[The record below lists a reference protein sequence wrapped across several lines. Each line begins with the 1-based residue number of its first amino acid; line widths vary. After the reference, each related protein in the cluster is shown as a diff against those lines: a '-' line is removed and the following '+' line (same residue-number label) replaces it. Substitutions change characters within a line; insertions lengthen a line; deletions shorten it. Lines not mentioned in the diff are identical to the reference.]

1 MPPCWFWSPV
11 STRRTLLLALAALGA
26 VAGGVGL
33 TVVPRRAALA
43 TLWGFQE
50 PVGPDLDPDDASPRH
65 FEWTADPERTGFER
79 LWQAR
84 PDAARGAPLLIDP
97 KTLAET
103 LAGQHGIRD
112 GRVVRAV
119 EAFRRGGFH
128 VVAPEVPMLVRP
140 SQPDR
145 DLQRLRRLLAHVLD
159 EGGLSAT
166 RGRVAVA
173 GVSVG
178 ASLLLTALI
187 EHLRAGGSAP
197 RALLGIGVP
206 FDLPE
211 ASRAWFS
218 LPLPGPEG
226 VEHPEFFLRD
236 GAVFARS
243 FLWRAALPAL
253 VDAEADREQLRAWLA
268 SENRPRVAPAELRSP
283 SGRAFGEMVVAGPEA
298 WTHRRAEVLAAAAEN
313 IRLLSPIDHVERFSE
328 LRGVRVFLL
337 HGEEDPQVPLSHGQ
351 RLQASLARHTLA
363 VLLRSRMVGHT
374 SVSSVGPVEA
384 LAHLTF
390 MDDFLDSAR

>member
-1 MPPCWFWSPV
+1 MLPRWFWSPV
-11 STRRTLLLALAALGA
+11 STRRALLLVLILLGA

-33 TVVPRRAALA
+33 TLGPRRAALA

-50 PVGPDLDPDDASPRH
+50 PVGPDLATEDVAPQH
-65 FEWTADPERTGFER
+65 FEWTTDPTRTGFER

-84 PDAARGAPLLIDP
+84 PDKARGAPLLI
-97 KTLAET
+97 LVVG
-103 LAGQHGIRD
+103 AGQHGIRD

-119 EAFRRGGFH
+119 EAFRRGGYI

-140 SQPDR
+140 SQPDE
-145 DLQRLRRLLAHVLD
+145 DLARLGRLLAHVLD
-159 EGGLSAT
+159 EDGLGAT
-166 RGRVAVA
+166 RGRVALA

-187 EHLRAGGSAP
+187 EHLRAGGAAP
-197 RALLGIGVP
+197 RAFLGIGVP

-211 ASRAWFS
+211 ASGAWFA
-218 LPLPGPEG
+218 LPLPEPEG
-226 VEHPEFFLRD
+226 VEHPEFFVRD

-253 VDAEADREQLRAWLA
+253 VDAEADRERLRAWLG
-268 SENRPRVAPAELRSP
+268 SDNRPRTAPAGLESP
-283 SGRAFGEMVVAGPEA
+283 SGRAFGEMVVAGPDA
-298 WTHRRAEVLAAAAEN
+298 WTARRAEILAAAAEN
-313 IRLLSPIDHVERFSE
+313 IRLLSPIDHAEGFSE

-337 HGEEDPQVPLSHGQ
+337 HGEEDPQVPLSHGE
-351 RLQASLARHTLA
+351 RLHHRLSRHTLA

-374 SVSSVGPVEA
+374 SVSSVGPLEA
-384 LAHLTF
+384 LEHLTF